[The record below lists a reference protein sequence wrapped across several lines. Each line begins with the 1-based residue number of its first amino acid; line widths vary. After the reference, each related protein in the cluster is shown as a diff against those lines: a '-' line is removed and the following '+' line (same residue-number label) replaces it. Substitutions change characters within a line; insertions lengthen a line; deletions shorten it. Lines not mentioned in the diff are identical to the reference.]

1 MRDHNYYVYI
11 ITNKHRT
18 TLYIGMTNDLGRRVL
33 EHENGETVGFT
44 QRYQLNRLV
53 WFGYF
58 SDVTAAIARE
68 KELKGWLR
76 SKKIAL
82 IEKENPRWFD
92 LSANWEQEPRIDD
105 GWPSVEE
112 TVRDSSPAS
121 RAQNDSLGVVP

>member
-1 MRDHNYYVYI
+1 MRAHNYYVYI
-11 ITNKHRT
+11 VTNKHRT
-18 TLYIGMTNDLGRRVL
+18 TLYIGMTNDLGRRIV
-33 EHENGETVGFT
+33 EHKNGEIAGFT

-53 WFGYF
+53 WFEYF
-58 SDVTAAIARE
+58 RDVTGAIARE

-92 LSANWEQEPRIDD
+92 LSADWEQEPRIDD

-112 TVRDSSPAS
+112 MVRDSSPAS
-121 RAQNDSLGVVP
+121 RAQNDT